1 MKRLRQTAIISTIT
15 AILIVFVIANTVL
28 AKPIFG
34 PCALLFEVPFTN
46 KSFELPLW
54 MWRWMWGWV
63 PLCTLA
69 LFTFAALTSWA
80 ILLFRWR
87 PKVCRRLSIESVT
100 VVRLTAVLLPD

>member
-1 MKRLRQTAIISTIT
+1 MGAGQRAES

-69 LFTFAALTSWA
+69 LFTAHKLGNPAFPVET
-80 ILLFRWR
+80 
-87 PKVCRRLSIESVT
+87 
-100 VVRLTAVLLPD
+100 